1 MLALKSSLKNSEEE
15 AKLKQVMA
23 EVDKEIFEADIERG
37 RLQQNEKRFVDLKR
51 RLQKEI
57 ASAQVE
63 SQKNLRTS
71 EEIGKEGIP
80 QCERELEDKKE
91 ARRNI
96 EREVKALNEG
106 KDNSANQM

>member
-1 MLALKSSLKNSEEE
+1 MKSSIKNSEEE
-15 AKLKQVMA
+15 TKLKQSIA
-23 EVDKEIFEADIERG
+23 DADKDLFESDIERS

-57 ASAQVE
+57 ASAQIE
-63 SQKNLRTS
+63 TQKNQRES
-71 EEIGKEGIP
+71 EEIGKESIP

-96 EREVKALNEG
+96 EREVKALKEG
-106 KDNSANQM
+106 KDNSAN